1 MQVGINKEAPTKVQS
16 GDMPM
21 VPRAVAMLA
30 NTTAIAEAWNKV
42 NHKFGLMFAKRAF
55 LHWYC
60 EEGMDEM
67 EFSEA
72 KDDILAL
79 EMDYKEIA
87 HDTGSASA
95 GDSPEV

>member
-1 MQVGINKEAPTKVQS
+1 MKGA
-16 GDMPM
+16 DMPM

-30 NTTAIAEAWNKV
+30 NTTAIAEAWRKV
-42 NHKFGLMFAKRAF
+42 NHKFGLMYAKRAF

-67 EFSEA
+67 DFGEA
-72 KDDILAL
+72 REDILAL

-87 HDTGSASA
+87 SDSPSAS
-95 GDSPEV
+95 SPSEV